1 MGNTS
6 SVNKINY
13 EDLIFLSNK
22 NNCILINTLPPSMQD
37 CLIINTTI
45 ATEEENIINSYL
57 KTDQRKTIIIY
68 GKNCND
74 ETIFKK
80 YQQLNDL
87 GFNNINIY
95 TGGMFEWLLL
105 QDIYGSEDFPTTI
118 VERDHLKF
126 KGRSMF
132 TTYMIRDLD

>member
-13 EDLIFLSNK
+13 EDLLFLSNQ
-22 NNCILINTLPPSMQD
+22 NDCILINTLPSTMQD
-37 CLIINTTI
+37 CLIINTVNI
-45 ATEEENIINSYL
+45 NEEEQTINSYM
-57 KTDQRKTIIIY
+57 KTTQRKTIVIY

-87 GFNNINIY
+87 GFININIY

-105 QDIYGSEDFPTTI
+105 QDIYGREEFQTTKKELDI
-118 VERDHLKF
+118 LKYRPDS
-126 KGRSMF
+126 KLTRLYLTNS
-132 TTYMIRDLD
+132 

>member
-13 EDLIFLSNK
+13 EDLIFLSNQ
-22 NNCILINTLPPSMQD
+22 NDCILINTLPPTMQD
-37 CLIINTTI
+37 CLIINTVTI
-45 ATEEENIINSYL
+45 NDEENVINSYL
-57 KTDQRKTIIIY
+57 KTNQRKTIIIY

-87 GFNNINIY
+87 GFNNINVY

-105 QDIYGSEDFPTTI
+105 QDIYSHSEFPTTTKI
-118 VERDHLKF
+118 LDILKYKPKPSF
-126 KGRSMF
+126 HIQRL
-132 TTYMIRDLD
+132 T

>member
-13 EDLIFLSNK
+13 EDLIFLSNQ
-22 NNCILINTLPPSMQD
+22 NDCILINTLPPSMQD
-37 CLIINTTI
+37 CLIINTVNI
-45 ATEEENIINSYL
+45 NEEENIINSYL

-80 YQQLNDL
+80 YQQLSDL

-105 QDIYGSEDFPTTI
+105 QDIYGDDEFPTTSKI
-118 VERDHLKF
+118 VDILKY
-126 KGRSMF
+126 KGKS
-132 TTYMIRDLD
+132 IV

>member
-13 EDLIFLSNK
+13 EDLIFLSNQ
-22 NNCILINTLPPSMQD
+22 NDCILINTLPPTMQD
-37 CLIINTTI
+37 CLIINTVNI
-45 ATEEENIINSYL
+45 NEEEQVINTYM
-57 KTDQRKTIIIY
+57 KNNQRKTIVVY

-74 ETIFKK
+74 ESIFKK

-87 GFNNINIY
+87 GFSNINIY

-105 QDIYGSEDFPTTI
+105 QDIYGREEFQTTKKELDI
-118 VERDHLKF
+118 LKYRPDS
-126 KGRSMF
+126 KLTRLYL
-132 TTYMIRDLD
+132 TNN

>member
-13 EDLIFLSNK
+13 EDLIFLSNQ
-22 NNCILINTLPPSMQD
+22 NDCILINTLPPTMQD
-37 CLIINTTI
+37 CLIINTVTI
-45 ATEEENIINSYL
+45 NDEENVINSYL
-57 KTDQRKTIIIY
+57 KTNQRKTIIIY

-87 GFNNINIY
+87 GFNNINVY

-105 QDIYGSEDFPTTI
+105 KDVYGNTLFSTDGDEIDL
-118 VERDHLKF
+118 LKY
-126 KGRSMF
+126 K
-132 TTYMIRDLD
+132 

>member
-13 EDLIFLSNK
+13 EDLIFLSNQ
-22 NNCILINTLPPSMQD
+22 NDCILINTLPPSMQD
-37 CLIINTTI
+37 CLIINTI
-45 ATEEENIINSYL
+45 NINEEEHIINSYL

-105 QDIYGSEDFPTTI
+105 QDIYGDE
-118 VERDHLKF
+118 LF
-126 KGRSMF
+126 KIQVNFFGKSPIPCF
-132 TTYMIRDLD
+132 IN

>member
-6 SVNKINY
+6 SINKINY
-13 EDLIFLSNK
+13 EDINFLIKQND
-22 NNCILINTLPPSMQD
+22 CVIINTLPSSLQES
-37 CLIINTTI
+37 LIINTI
-45 ATEEENIINSYL
+45 NIMDEEKIINNYMKKNL
-57 KTDQRKTIIIY
+57 QKTIIVY

-74 ETIFKK
+74 ETIYKK

-105 QDIYGSEDFPTTI
+105 QDIYGFDEFPTTKKELDI
-118 VERDHLKF
+118 LKY
-126 KGRSMF
+126 KPKSGF
-132 TTYMIRDLD
+132 TLLLNDID